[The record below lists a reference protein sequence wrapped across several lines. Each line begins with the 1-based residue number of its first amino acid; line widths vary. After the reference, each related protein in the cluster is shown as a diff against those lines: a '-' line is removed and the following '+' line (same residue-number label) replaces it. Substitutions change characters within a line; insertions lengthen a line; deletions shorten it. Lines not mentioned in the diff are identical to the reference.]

1 MADFRS
7 ESRLLLQ
14 EFSSWLHVSR
24 SEFYWFVKKLN
35 IIYKNQTSINRFV
48 VYNKSVSVKTSP
60 SFPDIPFIL
69 KPKLVEGVEFCMRLA
84 FLLQGDAAAGSL

>member
-1 MADFRS
+1 M
-7 ESRLLLQ
+7 LLQ
-14 EFSSWLHVSR
+14 VFNSWLHVSR
-24 SEFYWFVKKLN
+24 SDFYWFIKKLN

-48 VYNKSVSVKTSP
+48 VYNVSVKTSP

-69 KPKLVEGVEFCMRLA
+69 KPKLLEGVVFCMRLA